1 MSTTIIIIIAV
12 VVVLVVLIAVNYY
25 RMKNARPVANSKRI
39 RVLNNK
45 NFKAATKRGVVL
57 VDFWA
62 PWCAPCKIIAPTLN
76 EIADTQNEFTVAKVN
91 VDHNQ
96 QLAQRMKVRNIPT
109 MIILQNGK
117 EAGRIVGV
125 KTKRAIVKQVEAV
138 MAGYSFQE
146 CFKSAYFM
154 AC

>member
-1 MSTTIIIIIAV
+1 MSTTLIIVLAV
-12 VVVLVVLIAVNYY
+12 VVVLLILITVNYY
-25 RMKNARPVANSKRI
+25 RMKNAKPVANSKNI
-39 RVLNNK
+39 KVLANK

-76 EIADTQNEFTVAKVN
+76 EIADSQNEFQIAKVN

-96 QLAQRMKVRNIPT
+96 QLAQKFKVRSIPT
-109 MIILQNGK
+109 MLILKDGK

-125 KTKRAIVKQVEAV
+125 KTKRNILKEVQAV
-138 MAGYSFQE
+138 MAS
-146 CFKSAYFM
+146 
-154 AC
+154 